1 MSENLS
7 CRICNKHH
15 MGGLSCFYG
24 INRIEI
30 KRKKK
35 SSPRKLLKNKF
46 RRLDSEISFKKFIKM
61 QGKKNV

>member
-1 MSENLS
+1 
-7 CRICNKHH
+7 